1 MLSFIRLALW
11 ILFWSIVWP
20 IMQLFRKKGQHNC
33 VTWALNEWEEKEDGY
48 IVIRWCRSSRFK
60 WLRWPH
66 LLFLDQENNDKLRH
80 FLPNDSS
87 KIDKK
92 VIPDIWFDGTEATGD
107 PLDKTDEN

>member
-20 IMQLFRKKGQHNC
+20 IMQLFRKNGQHNC
-33 VTWALNEWEEKEDGY
+33 VTWALNEWEDNKDGY
-48 IVIRWCRSSRFK
+48 IVIIRWCRSSKFK

-80 FLPNDSS
+80 FLPDSS
-87 KIDKK
+87 KNDKK
-92 VIPDIWFDGTEATGD
+92 IVPDIWFDGTEKVGD
-107 PLDKTDEN
+107 PDNTKEN